1 MLQTMRYWWVSHNQT
16 FDHEVYGG
24 FLWSPVTKANGQR
37 NYFYDTMEKTQPGDI
52 VFSFAKSH
60 IQAIGIVKRRAVVTP
75 KPDFEGAGSNW
86 NDTGWFLEVEFELL
100 NDPFRPRDFKSQ
112 VLPLLPHKYSP
123 LNSVTADGLQGVYLA
138 EISKELADLLVLLS
152 RRDLTDLIRSL
163 EDPRD
168 DEDEESIQLEIRSKQ
183 LEGDLEKIQLVKAR
197 RGQGLFKANVRLY
210 ESECRVT
217 HVRSIRHLRASHI
230 KPWKDSNDQ
239 EKIDGA
245 NGLLLAPHVDH
256 LFDRGF
262 ISFSGKGE
270 LLVSAKL
277 NLDVL
282 DKWAIS
288 LPQIVGDFKPK
299 QCEFLEYHQDVVL
312 Q

>member
-1 MLQTMRYWWVSHNQT
+1 MRYWWVSHNQT
-16 FDHEVYGG
+16 FEHEVLGG

-37 NYFYDTMEKTQPGDI
+37 NYFYDTMERAQPGDL
-52 VFSFAKSH
+52 VFSFARSR
-60 IQAIGIVKRRAVVTP
+60 IQAIGIVKRLALITP

-100 NDPFRPRDFKSQ
+100 TDPFRPRDFKYQ
-112 VLPLLPHKYSP
+112 ILPLLPTKYSP
-123 LNSVTADGLQGVYLA
+123 LNSVTAEGLQGVYLA
-138 EISKELADLLVLLS
+138 EVSQELADLLVLLS
-152 RRDLTDLIRSL
+152 HRDLTELIRDL

-168 DEDEESIQLEIRSKQ
+168 DEDEEFIQLEIQSKQ

-217 HVRSIRHLRASHI
+217 HLRAIKHLRASHI

-262 ISFSGKGE
+262 ISFSGEGR
-270 LLVSAKL
+270 LLVSPKL
-277 NLDVL
+277 DLVVL
-282 DKWAIS
+282 DKWSIT
-288 LPQIVGDFKPK
+288 LPQTVGEFKPK
-299 QCEFLEYHQDVVL
+299 QRQFLEYHQDVVL